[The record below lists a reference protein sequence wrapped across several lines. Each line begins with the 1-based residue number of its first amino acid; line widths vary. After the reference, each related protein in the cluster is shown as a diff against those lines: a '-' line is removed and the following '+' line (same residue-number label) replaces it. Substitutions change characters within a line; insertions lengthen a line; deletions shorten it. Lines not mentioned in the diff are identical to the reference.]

1 MVLKFNEALGT
12 SFLLERLAVAN
23 VKTARPST
31 CALVLKIIDV
41 AHRETRTYFCGTK
54 LLFGYCQRMP
64 IKRECEYDDCPVE
77 AALDLIGG
85 KWKAMVIALLMDK
98 TMRFNELQRA
108 LKTVTHRVLAAQ
120 LKDLE
125 ECGIVHRELF
135 PEVPPRVE
143 YSLTQLGRTLR
154 PLIDELRNWGTEY
167 ALTRRAK

>member
-1 MVLKFNEALGT
+1 
-12 SFLLERLAVAN
+12 
-23 VKTARPST
+23 
-31 CALVLKIIDV
+31 
-41 AHRETRTYFCGTK
+41 
-54 LLFGYCQRMP
+54 MP